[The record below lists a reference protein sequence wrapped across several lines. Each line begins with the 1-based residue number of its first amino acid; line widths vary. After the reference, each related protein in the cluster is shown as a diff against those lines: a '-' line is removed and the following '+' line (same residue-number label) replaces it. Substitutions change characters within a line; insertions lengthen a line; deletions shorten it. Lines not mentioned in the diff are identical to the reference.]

1 LFAQPWISHALY
13 ATLVSAMAEALPWL
27 LPEQPPAPATF

>member
-1 LFAQPWISHALY
+1 VFAQAWISHSRY

-27 LPEQPPAPATF
+27 LPEQTPAPA